1 MKTRFILALILGVLG
16 FKALAADTETKHRY
30 EVMPLITMDTVPLG
44 DAVKN
49 LARQEGINYIFD
61 PAVLTSFG
69 GVDGCFVHAP
79 YITTKWTN
87 VTARQALDDV
97 LHDYNLKLNTNP
109 VTTVF
114 RITLATRNIQ
124 PAPASQLG
132 HDTNQTL
139 PLIKMEDVPLRDA
152 IRNLANAAKLG
163 VKFHLPT
170 APDEESGS
178 HDLLSSLV
186 NLRWENLTAK
196 QALVAL
202 LDNYSLLM
210 VQYPDSSTVHIIVKR
225 QPSP

>member
-1 MKTRFILALILGVLG
+1 MKARFALFLMV
-16 FKALAADTETKHRY
+16 ALNVFPASAADPNTEISSF
-30 EVMPLITMDTVPLG
+30 VMPLIDMEAVPLG

-61 PAVLTSFG
+61 PVVLASFQG
-69 GVDGCFVHAP
+69 ADGRFVHGP

-87 VTARQALDDV
+87 VTARHALDYV

-109 VTTVF
+109 VTTVA
-114 RITLATRNIQ
+114 RITLATQNIR

-132 HDTNQTL
+132 QDTNQAL

-152 IRNLANAAKLG
+152 ITNLAHEAKLS
-163 VKFHLPT
+163 VKFHLMP
-170 APDEESGS
+170 PEKDSESQ
-178 HDLLSSLV
+178 DPLNADV

-202 LDNYSLLM
+202 LDNYYLLM
-210 VQYPDSSTVHIIVKR
+210 VQYPDSSTVHIIAKR

>member
-1 MKTRFILALILGVLG
+1 MTLILGMLG
-16 FKALAADTETKHRY
+16 FKALAADTKTKPRY

-69 GVDGCFVHAP
+69 GVDGCFVHGP

-114 RITLATRNIQ
+114 RITLAARNIQ

-132 HDTNQTL
+132 QDTNETL
-139 PLIKMEDVPLRDA
+139 HLIKMEDVPLRDA
-152 IRNLANAAKLG
+152 ITNLANTAKLG
-163 VKFHLPT
+163 VRFHLATPKE
-170 APDEESGS
+170 EESDS
-178 HDLLSSLV
+178 DDPLRSMV

-202 LDNYSLLM
+202 LDNYGLLM
-210 VQYPDSSTVHIIVKR
+210 VQYPDSAIVHIIAKR
-225 QPSP
+225 QPAP